1 MSTPALSN
9 IELFHQVRW
18 LNDSLKDYY
27 VNNVYWV
34 VEGTLLIRLHHPS
47 NPERRLVLDRGRAIW
62 VTEAKL
68 EGERTDNLLNL
79 FRKKLSRGKIL
90 SISQLGTERIIVIE
104 FIGCGATKLVAEFFS
119 SGNLILLDDKDVILA
134 ALEYHETRDRSIVLG
149 VKYVPPPQRG
159 ADPLAV
165 DEEFLKPLLEYQ
177 DDFRKWLGKNLS
189 LPKKYIDTLPALLNL
204 PAGSTGKEISEQTLR
219 SLITAIR
226 GFFSEDFKIRPVLY
240 FDGEEPVD
248 FSIYSTGPNQYEIKE
263 VGSLNEALD
272 KLYTRSCLKKREQ
285 ALLHPM
291 YRVREGLKNTMEGL
305 NKKKEVIAEDKKVL
319 TEIANSIIESI
330 SLYYQNKDQF
340 LKLFKSGIIS
350 LSDDIIKISYKNFEF
365 ELDQLNPMKTR
376 SEIFNATKV
385 LSQEMLDI
393 DSSLIKLEK
402 DLVQIEKKIEL
413 KESNVVKGSHKIFE
427 KEWFERYRWFRTSE
441 GFLAIGGRD
450 ASSNEALIKKYL
462 GDEDIVFHAEFTGA
476 PFFIVKEGKRA
487 TEPSVRE
494 TALASVAFSN
504 IWKLGI
510 ASGEAY
516 WVFKDQISKQAP
528 SGQYVGRGAFM
539 ISGKRN
545 YVKNIPL
552 ELAVAI
558 TKVKDHYS
566 VVSGPMG
573 AVKAYAEVYVEI
585 LPGREERNYAAKKIK
600 AVLLQKMNFLEDV
613 RNIPLEDF
621 TLSLPPGGCKIKS

>member
-1 MSTPALSN
+1 
-9 IELFHQVRW
+9 
-18 LNDSLKDYY
+18 
-27 VNNVYWV
+27 
-34 VEGTLLIRLHHPS
+34 
-47 NPERRLVLDRGRAIW
+47 
-62 VTEAKL
+62 
-68 EGERTDNLLNL
+68 
-79 FRKKLSRGKIL
+79 
-90 SISQLGTERIIVIE
+90 
-104 FIGCGATKLVAEFFS
+104 
-119 SGNLILLDDKDVILA
+119 
-134 ALEYHETRDRSIVLG
+134 
-149 VKYVPPPQRG
+149 
-159 ADPLAV
+159 
-165 DEEFLKPLLEYQ
+165 
-177 DDFRKWLGKNLS
+177 
-189 LPKKYIDTLPALLNL
+189 
-204 PAGSTGKEISEQTLR
+204 
-219 SLITAIR
+219 
-226 GFFSEDFKIRPVLY
+226 
-240 FDGEEPVD
+240 
-248 FSIYSTGPNQYEIKE
+248 
-263 VGSLNEALD
+263 
-272 KLYTRSCLKKREQ
+272 
-285 ALLHPM
+285 
-291 YRVREGLKNTMEGL
+291 
-305 NKKKEVIAEDKKVL
+305 
-319 TEIANSIIESI
+319 
-330 SLYYQNKDQF
+330 
-340 LKLFKSGIIS
+340 
-350 LSDDIIKISYKNFEF
+350 
-365 ELDQLNPMKTR
+365 
-376 SEIFNATKV
+376 
-385 LSQEMLDI
+385 
-393 DSSLIKLEK
+393 LEK

-413 KESNVVKGSHKIFE
+413 KESNVVKGSRKIFE

-487 TEPSVRE
+487 TEPSIRE
-494 TALASVAFSN
+494 TALAAVAFSN
-504 IWKLGI
+504 LWKLGI